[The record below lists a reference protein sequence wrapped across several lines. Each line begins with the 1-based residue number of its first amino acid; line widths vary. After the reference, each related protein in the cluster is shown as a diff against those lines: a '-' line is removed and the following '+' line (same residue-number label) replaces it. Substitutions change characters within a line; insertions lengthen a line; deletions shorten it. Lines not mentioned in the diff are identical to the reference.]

1 MCNEVQGKD
10 KIFIAKWDSL
20 YKHVGKKKA
29 NKNFITN
36 LPSFM
41 GSYKNCMN
49 FVLWL
54 IWMILYVF
62 NILKIQIDDYYFWMT
77 YMNVHV

>member
-1 MCNEVQGKD
+1 
-10 KIFIAKWDSL
+10 
-20 YKHVGKKKA
+20 
-29 NKNFITN
+29 
-36 LPSFM
+36 M